1 MASGTPVIGKVPNLK
16 PEWME
21 ESNGIWTYQFNEII
35 DILANY
41 TQNWLEDNI
50 SPELYEKMLET
61 AQKYQDTKKYEESIV
76 STFDG
81 YFEVRAKLFSDQLD
95 KLKISEEQN

>member
-1 MASGTPVIGKVPNLK
+1 
-16 PEWME
+16 
-21 ESNGIWTYQFNEII
+21 
-35 DILANY
+35 
-41 TQNWLEDNI
+41 
-50 SPELYEKMLET
+50 MLET